1 MLYTQVDKS
10 QQSRPNQTKGPFEN
24 PKVSVRK
31 SGGLREETPQII
43 DLGTYSPTNHPD
55 PDAVQSSSVQDH
67 TYSDLASP
75 LTSSLVLKVN
85 KAVRRTVNPN
95 SASKERRR
103 TGCT

>member
-43 DLGTYSPTNHPD
+43 DLGTY
-55 PDAVQSSSVQDH
+55 
-67 TYSDLASP
+67 
-75 LTSSLVLKVN
+75 
-85 KAVRRTVNPN
+85 
-95 SASKERRR
+95 
-103 TGCT
+103 